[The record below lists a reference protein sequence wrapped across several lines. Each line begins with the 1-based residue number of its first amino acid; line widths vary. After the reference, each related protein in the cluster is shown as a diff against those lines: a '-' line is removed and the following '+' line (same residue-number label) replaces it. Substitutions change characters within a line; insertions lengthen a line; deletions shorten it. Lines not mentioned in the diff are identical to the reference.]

1 MRGGDTLRRDTLRFV
16 LAAIKNESI
25 ARRPAGELDDAAVL
39 EVLQRQAKMR
49 RDSVEAFKKGDRP
62 ALAEKEENELAVI
75 LGYLPALLTEQ
86 EIREIAE
93 RTISEVGA
101 TGPRDMGK
109 VMGKVTAATKDRA
122 DGRQVAGIVSE
133 LLKEKA
139 S

>member
-49 RDSVEAFKKGDRP
+49 RDSVEAFKKGERP

-86 EIREIAE
+86 EIREIAG

-139 S
+139 I